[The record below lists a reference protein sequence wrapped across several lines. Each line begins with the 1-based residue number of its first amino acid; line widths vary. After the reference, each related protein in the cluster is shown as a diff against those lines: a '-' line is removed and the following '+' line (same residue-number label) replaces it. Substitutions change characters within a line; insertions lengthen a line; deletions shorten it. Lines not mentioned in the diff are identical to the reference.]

1 VRDAPSPG
9 IYAFF
14 KVFAAIYGAKKTS
27 RTAES
32 GRIHPANEN
41 GRIP

>member
-9 IYAFF
+9 ICTFF
-14 KVFAAIYGAKKTS
+14 KVFAAIYGAQKTR
-27 RTAES
+27 RTAAS